1 MKSTV
6 VAAAIVVGMV
16 IGFSGLAWTQTGQ
29 ALPAPSVGAARDVPG
44 GHELPDPTIDYKVV
58 FSVSQAGKPGEINPT
73 LQAMAR
79 YLNTLAKNG
88 VPASHRHIAAV
99 FHQGGTD
106 FVLNNETF
114 KARFKGQDNPN
125 IALIHELKQAG
136 VDLRVCGQALFGKK
150 IEPAMILPDI
160 QVDLWAMTTM
170 VNLQMRG
177 YVRIGG

>member
-1 MKSTV
+1 VRKEHVMKSTV

-29 ALPAPSVGAARDVPG
+29 ALPVPSVGAARDVPG

-88 VPASHRHIAAV
+88 VAASHRHIAAV
-99 FHQGGTD
+99 FHQ
-106 FVLNNETF
+106 
-114 KARFKGQDNPN
+114 
-125 IALIHELKQAG
+125 
-136 VDLRVCGQALFGKK
+136 ALFGKK
-150 IEPAMILPDI
+150 IDPGMVLPDI
-160 QVDLWAMTTM
+160 PIDLWAMTTM

-177 YVRIGG
+177 YARIGG